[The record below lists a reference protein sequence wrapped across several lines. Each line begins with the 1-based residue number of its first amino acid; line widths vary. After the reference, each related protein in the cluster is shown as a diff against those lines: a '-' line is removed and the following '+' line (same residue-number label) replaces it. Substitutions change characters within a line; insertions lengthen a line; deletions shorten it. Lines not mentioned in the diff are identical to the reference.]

1 LFRHYF
7 LGFGLVFGA
16 GGFDFAWAGFA
27 VGAGGFLG
35 SGASPVFGVGGI
47 GVLSG
52 LSPLKFSTSF
62 INSVLSITDFN
73 FAPNV
78 FESCSNQV
86 AISFFC
92 LLTWSL
98 KISSSRFGRTVF
110 NSFRDD
116 IMIPL
121 SSVSGVTCLFSN
133 SFTGSF
139 SVATAVFSSAASLA
153 LAFLLSFCASA
164 TDFLISSRDTN
175 SICFFFGFFPSFSHC
190 FAIRGVSPSK

>member
-1 LFRHYF
+1 MFWHYS

-16 GGFDFAWAGFA
+16 GGLGFAWAGFA
-27 VGAGGFLG
+27 VGAAGVLG
-35 SGASPVFGVGGI
+35 TGAFPVFGVGGT
-47 GVLSG
+47 GALGG

-62 INSVLSITDFN
+62 INSVLSVTDFN

-92 LLTWSL
+92 SLTWSL

-133 SFTGSF
+133 SFIGSF
-139 SVATAVFSSAASLA
+139 FAATAVFSSAASLA
-153 LAFLLSFCASA
+153 LAFLLSS
-164 TDFLISSRDTN
+164 
-175 SICFFFGFFPSFSHC
+175 
-190 FAIRGVSPSK
+190 